1 MINDIKSELEKR
13 TGKYHLIACW
23 VGIILNPI
31 FLINDNQVLDP
42 TEFNQIAIS
51 KILVSLLLLMCI
63 IYKDKFNISYKAL
76 GILPVCL
83 ICFFSSY
90 MYSEVNSIDA
100 FQMHSFSYTT
110 LFLGAGMLCLW
121 EVKISMVIFVFNLF
135 FIMLWQY
142 LYGELSI
149 TEFFINGGAMTIS
162 ASVFMIFLINIRYT
176 LTLNNIRSEFGL
188 KEAKEII
195 ELKNEEITSS
205 IKYAERIQKAI
216 LPPISVFKKHF
227 ENTFIFYL
235 PKDIVSG
242 DLYWFYETDNKVCFA
257 VLDCTGHGVPGAFLT
272 FIGNNILID
281 AMKNLSNNLKSS
293 EVLLFLHKEIQN
305 RLNPYSENEQL
316 KDAMD
321 ISLCIVDKN
330 ERSLCFSGAHNSL
343 IIIRDNK
350 LKHIKSSSIH
360 IGDPLTN
367 IEDFKCETI
376 RLDKGDQIY
385 LYTDGFQDQ
394 FGGPKGRKFMSKRF
408 RDLIHGLSEKPMKEQ
423 GEKIKKTFIN
433 WKDEEEQVDDVTVL
447 GIKV

>member
-63 IYKDKFNISYKAL
+63 IYRDKFNISYKTL

-121 EVKISMVIFVFNLF
+121 EVKVSIIIFFYNLF
-135 FIMLWQY
+135 IIAIWQY

-176 LTLNNIRSEFGL
+176 LILNNIRSEFGL

-235 PKDIVSG
+235 PK
-242 DLYWFYETDNKVCFA
+242 
-257 VLDCTGHGVPGAFLT
+257 
-272 FIGNNILID
+272 
-281 AMKNLSNNLKSS
+281 
-293 EVLLFLHKEIQN
+293 
-305 RLNPYSENEQL
+305 
-316 KDAMD
+316 
-321 ISLCIVDKN
+321 
-330 ERSLCFSGAHNSL
+330 
-343 IIIRDNK
+343 
-350 LKHIKSSSIH
+350 
-360 IGDPLTN
+360 
-367 IEDFKCETI
+367 
-376 RLDKGDQIY
+376 
-385 LYTDGFQDQ
+385 
-394 FGGPKGRKFMSKRF
+394 
-408 RDLIHGLSEKPMKEQ
+408 
-423 GEKIKKTFIN
+423 
-433 WKDEEEQVDDVTVL
+433 
-447 GIKV
+447 